1 MLSTPFLPAVTV
13 GGAVMPPPPHLPTVI
28 GATAAVGTPAVES
41 RGVVG
46 GACTYCGVSN
56 PYAPEWFF
64 CSAECELA
72 HTTAMYG
79 GAYQPMNGRGVSVG
93 STTASD
99 ASTVGTLTPPPQFLS
114 HPQHSRGSGTF
125 SSSCGGAD
133 GLSSVSSAKSLDGAS
148 DGGVIATMIAAS
160 GLPASNCAGYCAGCA
175 KPCGAQVFCSKR
187 CEWSATTRCPQ
198 CGRPRDPAHS
208 FCSLLCA
215 SQAAQAN
222 WCCSCGVR
230 QTTPGTTHCSSHSCA
245 QAAAVHSGALLPRR
259 KVVLNNQR
267 RVHAYLPHED
277 RVHHN
282 LNNIVVGA
290 LNLCE
295 PGVAHHVAAVIKI
308 TPDTLRRKQF
318 LNYRGAVE
326 QQISAAARV
335 AAATGGSTAKYGHG
349 GEGNEQKRYFPV
361 AVECD
366 LAARGGSANGVALC
380 GSPSC
385 EACNVLANGFSLEHS
400 MCASHYCTTSAQCAL
415 PWARASEIT
424 GLRAIVAA
432 RVVVGNPVV
441 LADSTMIA
449 LPDDPTV
456 THCTIVSNGD
466 PQQDGTY
473 LFRDDAIDPQYL
485 VLFK

>member
-1 MLSTPFLPAVTV
+1 M
-13 GGAVMPPPPHLPTVI
+13 
-28 GATAAVGTPAVES
+28 
-41 RGVVG
+41 
-46 GACTYCGVSN
+46 CTYCGVSN

-72 HTTAMYG
+72 HTAAVYG
-79 GAYQPMNGRGVSVG
+79 GAFPVPNCGRGPSVA

-99 ASTVGTLTPPPQFLS
+99 TSTVGTLTPPPQHLTQPL
-114 HPQHSRGSGTF
+114 HHRGSGTF
-125 SSSCGGAD
+125 SSSLGGTD
-133 GLSSVSSAKSLDGAS
+133 GLSSVSSVKSLDGAAE
-148 DGGVIATMIAAS
+148 GGVIASMALS
-160 GLPASNCAGYCAGCA
+160 MGLPASSCAGFCAGCA
-175 KPCGAQVFCSKR
+175 KPCGSQVFCSKR

-198 CGRPRDPAHS
+198 CGRPRDPSHS

-222 WCCSCGVR
+222 WCCGCGVR
-230 QTTPGTTHCSSHSCA
+230 QTTPGTAHCSSYACA
-245 QAAAVHSGALLPRR
+245 QAASTHGATLLPRR
-259 KVVLNNQR
+259 KVVINNQR
-267 RVHAYLPHED
+267 RVHSFLPTDD

-290 LNLCE
+290 LNASE
-295 PGVAHHVAAVIKI
+295 PGVPHQVIAVIKI

-335 AAATGGSTAKYGHG
+335 AAAAGGSTAKYGHG

-361 AVECD
+361 GVECD
-366 LAARGGSANGVALC
+366 LANRGMLAASGVALC

-385 EACNVLANGFSLEHS
+385 DACNVLANGFSLEHS
-400 MCASHYCTTSAQCAL
+400 MCASHYCTTSAQHAL
-415 PWARASEIT
+415 PWSRPSEVT
-424 GLRAIVAA
+424 GLRALVAA
-432 RVVVGNPVV
+432 RVVVGNPVI
-441 LADSTMIA
+441 LADSSMIA
-449 LPDDPTV
+449 LPQDPTA
-456 THCTIVSNGD
+456 THCAIVSNGD
-466 PQQDGTY
+466 AQQDGTY